1 MKVIL
6 LEDVKSLGQKGDVV
20 NVSDGYAR
28 NFLIPRQKAVEASAG
43 KIKELSQLKLA
54 QVKKKQAEETTAREL
69 GARLEGLMVRITSRV
84 GEGGK
89 LFGAVSSKDVADA
102 LFKQHKLKVDK
113 KKIVLKEPIKQ
124 LGVHPLVIKLHPAVQ
139 ATVNVN
145 VVGE

>member
-28 NFLIPRQKAVEASAG
+28 NFLLPRQKAVEASAG
-43 KIKELSQLKLA
+43 KMKELSQQKA
-54 QVKKKQAEETTAREL
+54 VQVKKKQAEETAAREL
-69 GARLEGLMVRITSRV
+69 GARLEGLTVQIKSRV

-102 LFKQHKLKVDK
+102 LFREHKLTVDK

-124 LGVHPLVIKLHPAVQ
+124 LGVHPLVVKLHPAVQ
-139 ATVNVN
+139 ATINVN
-145 VVGE
+145 VVGG